1 MVIDGSSATSIATAS
16 AQGIF
21 GVSAA
26 WVSTDASATHV
37 SFFSSRLASGNA
49 SVFASSTRALI
60 KWLTIVLLLG
70 VSTGYI
76 GCMCLSLAAERG
88 TTAAQKEMAGMVSSF
103 ALMVGLSAGSALGL
117 ALSNFIAPNAAPS
130 LPPPPIT

>member
-1 MVIDGSSATSIATAS
+1 MLPVVVLLHLCFIPAFLLMVSKPP
-16 AQGIF
+16 Q
-21 GVSAA
+21 
-26 WVSTDASATHV
+26 
-37 SFFSSRLASGNA
+37 LASLLKSDA
-49 SVFASSTRALI
+49 VP
-60 KWLTIVLLLG
+60 LTIVLLLG